1 VNWLSKPSLAMKKFV
16 PISVRVGLPLPSFAT
31 NCQRVWVTDPAE
43 PEDMFHGESLPVA
56 LKDNNLPAKRFGLLM
71 FTGMLRLLQANG
83 TFARFSARIRKVASD
98 LEDLTNIPL
107 VKHQLVSI
115 KEVQPDTYTQRLCCI
130 NPLRD

>member
-1 VNWLSKPSLAMKKFV
+1 MKKFV
-16 PISVRVGLPLPSFAT
+16 LISVRVGLPLPSFAT
-31 NCQRVWVTDPAE
+31 NCQRVWVTYLAE
-43 PEDMFHGESLPVA
+43 PEDMFHGESLPIV
-56 LKDNNLPAKRFGLLM
+56 KDNNLPAKQFDLLV

-98 LEDLTNIPL
+98 LEDLTSIPL
-107 VKHQLVSI
+107 VKHQLVLI

>member
-1 VNWLSKPSLAMKKFV
+1 MKKLV
-16 PISVRVGLPLPSFAT
+16 PISVRDSPPVPSFAT
-31 NCQRVWVTDPAE
+31 NCQRVWVTDPAKLE
-43 PEDMFHGESLPVA
+43 EMFHGESLPVA

-115 KEVQPDTYTQRLCCI
+115 KEVQPDTYTQRLCCT